1 MISVK
6 CTAQFSYTL
15 FMLNRTV
22 WNRYVTVKLRK
33 LLPGLEKAA
42 WGPNR
47 SMCTDHITQLSHT
60 LSSYKVALDCYVLFF
75 TIVYFYKT
83 TVFKAFT
90 LFFLKKILNL
100 DTDLRLHLKNLS
112 VDSKF
117 IPYWQ
122 FSRPYRGWLV
132 VSVKRFSG
140 ANHNPNLIT
149 LSVFNKQALYYSPIT
164 VHKINVTFPSRTS
177 RDDQKTD

>member
-1 MISVK
+1 MKVGLFLLKKNFFCLYKVGIRLFQLDISIVLHKNTMISVK

-83 TVFKAFT
+83 TAFT

-100 DTDLRLHLKNLS
+100 YTDLRLHLKICQL
-112 VDSKF
+112 
-117 IPYWQ
+117 I
-122 FSRPYRGWLV
+122 
-132 VSVKRFSG
+132 VK
-140 ANHNPNLIT
+140 
-149 LSVFNKQALYYSPIT
+149 LYL
-164 VHKINVTFPSRTS
+164 
-177 RDDQKTD
+177 TDNS